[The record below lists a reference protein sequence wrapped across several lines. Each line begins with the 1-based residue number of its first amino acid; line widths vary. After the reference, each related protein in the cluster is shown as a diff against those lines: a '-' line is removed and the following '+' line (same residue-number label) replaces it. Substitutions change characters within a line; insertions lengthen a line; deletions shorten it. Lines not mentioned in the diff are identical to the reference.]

1 MKRYVKEFAADIIKH
16 VPVYESPVKSIIR
29 FYEKNMITDFEAMQA
44 LCKIL
49 KEEE

>member
-1 MKRYVKEFAADIIKH
+1 MKRYIKEFAADIIKRI
-16 VPVYESPVKSIIR
+16 PVYELPVKSIVR

-49 KEEE
+49 KEED

>member
-1 MKRYVKEFAADIIKH
+1 MKRYVKEFAADIIKRI
-16 VPVYESPVKSIIR
+16 PVYELPVTAIIR
-29 FYEKNMITDFEAMQA
+29 FREKGMITDFEAMQA